1 MSGLW
6 RGIIATRYLKR
17 LLGTAVLLVLVTGV
31 VLVGFLANWKFTV
44 DDGLAALGAE
54 LPDSA
59 ADVQFA
65 TQAKPTR
72 IFWLRF
78 SLESE
83 NAATAFWERAGIV
96 TPQDGFTPFPQ
107 PNPYEAELNWWQP
120 FVTAYSGS
128 YTNTGS
134 YIIEALVDRSAAT
147 GVIVYLRAYAL

>member
-1 MSGLW
+1 MSGFW

-17 LLGTAVLLVLVTGV
+17 LLETAALLVLVTGV
-31 VLVGFLANWKFTV
+31 ALVGFLASRNFTV
-44 DDGLAALGAE
+44 DDGLAVLGAE
-54 LPDSA
+54 LPEGA

-83 NAATAFWERAGIV
+83 KAASAFWEQAGIV
-96 TPQDGFTPFPQ
+96 PPQDGFTPFPQ
-107 PNPYEAELNWWQP
+107 PNPYEAESKWWQP
-120 FVTAYSGS
+120 FVTIYSGS

>member
-17 LLGTAVLLVLVTGV
+17 LLGTAALLVLVTGV
-31 VLVGFLANWKFTV
+31 ALVGFLASRNFTI
-44 DDGLAALGAE
+44 DDGLAALGTE
-54 LPDSA
+54 LPEGA

-65 TQAKPTR
+65 TQTRPTR

-83 NAATAFWERAGIV
+83 KAAAAFWEQAGIV

-107 PNPYEAELNWWQP
+107 PNPYEAEFTWWQP
-120 FVTAYSGS
+120 FVTVYSGS

-134 YIIEALVDRSAAT
+134 YIIEVLVDRSAAP